1 MRDVL
6 DGRATTA
13 KGRFWGCQKARKS
26 IGVLFKNESCHFG
39 KTKKSIDVL
48 SGMARAIKTP
58 FVTGRSVET
67 KRTVMKKEEM
77 QHAEKHAH
85 SEKNG
90 GANFW

>member
-1 MRDVL
+1 MSKRIGRGCNNLERPVL
-6 DGRATTA
+6 GFEKNEEKTLECCSKMNVVIFARKKSDRRIGRNATTTTT
-13 KGRFWGCQKARKS
+13 G
-26 IGVLFKNESCHFG
+26 
-39 KTKKSIDVL
+39 
-48 SGMARAIKTP
+48 

-90 GANFW
+90 GATF